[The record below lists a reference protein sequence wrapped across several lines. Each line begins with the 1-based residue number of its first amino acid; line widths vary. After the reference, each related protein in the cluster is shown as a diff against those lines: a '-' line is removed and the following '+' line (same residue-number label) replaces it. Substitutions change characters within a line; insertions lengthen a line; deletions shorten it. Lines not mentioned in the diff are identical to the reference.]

1 MALPIKKAQLL
12 GFLKKTVWH
21 FQTSADIVL
30 RGTSTVDK
38 DLKKVEDNL
47 TKNNNTLSGL
57 VTSDPLTLESY
68 WTSNGAS
75 PSIVKIGNV
84 VFLSG
89 IIRSGSVAAGY
100 VVARFPA
107 KYAPKMT
114 VVSMALSDEG
124 NSALTIGTDCTV
136 KIASQIKSN
145 GNVELQAMW
154 TL

>member
-1 MALPIKKAQLL
+1 MALPIKKAQIL

-38 DLKKVEDNL
+38 DLKKIEDDLVKTNSA
-47 TKNNNTLSGL
+47 LSGL
-57 VTSDPLTLESY
+57 VTSDPLALDSF
-68 WTSNGAS
+68 WTSNGAA
-75 PSIVKIGNV
+75 PSIVKIGKV

-89 IIRSGSVAAGY
+89 IIRGGNMGSGY
-100 VVARFPA
+100 IIARFPA
-107 KYAPKMT
+107 KYAPKAS
-114 VVSMALSDEG
+114 VVSMALSDGG
-124 NSALTIGTDCTV
+124 NSALVIGTDCTV
-136 KIASQIKSN
+136 KTASNIISN